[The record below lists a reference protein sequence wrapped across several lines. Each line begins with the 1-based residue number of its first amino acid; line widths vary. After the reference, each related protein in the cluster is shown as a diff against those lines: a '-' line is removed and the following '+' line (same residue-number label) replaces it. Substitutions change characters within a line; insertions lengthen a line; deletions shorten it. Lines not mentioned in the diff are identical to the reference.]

1 MKKTLLLS
9 MIFACSTNIAIAGI
23 PVLDEAS
30 SAFLPL
36 TLLEEL
42 NTQLNTLQ
50 TYEQMIIDYENQ
62 VRQLE
67 NIAKNTR
74 FDKFQ
79 ISSIRDL
86 RAKLTTLKT
95 DYKRYVDTYN
105 QTANRIN
112 ELERQG
118 CDFMEWQSCGSNHQE
133 ELEKYIAIAKENNE
147 QLKNNFDISKE
158 GSIAYN
164 IELDRQKIENLS
176 SNASSRSEEGSNQIL
191 ADSRELTQLTNE
203 QLVALRGQLNNI
215 HGEQL
220 KNNEQKAED
229 KAKHQ
234 RYVKQQ
240 LSDSGKWKN
249 KVYKDSL

>member
-1 MKKTLLLS
+1 M
-9 MIFACSTNIAIAGI
+9 
-23 PVLDEAS
+23 
-30 SAFLPL
+30 
-36 TLLEEL
+36 
-42 NTQLNTLQ
+42 
-50 TYEQMIIDYENQ
+50 
-62 VRQLE
+62 
-67 NIAKNTR
+67 
-74 FDKFQ
+74 
-79 ISSIRDL
+79 
-86 RAKLTTLKT
+86 
-95 DYKRYVDTYN
+95 
-105 QTANRIN
+105 
-112 ELERQG
+112 
-118 CDFMEWQSCGSNHQE
+118 
-133 ELEKYIAIAKENNE
+133 
-147 QLKNNFDISKE
+147 
-158 GSIAYN
+158 
-164 IELDRQKIENLS
+164 S